1 MKLLTAKGR
10 VLSGINFVSNNKEI
24 KDEEMIKYILRIFS
38 DETSSYYLLD
48 KSKINDTLSFT
59 SSSFLKNLNLG
70 KLSHKKYLFLNE
82 MRDNRNHQ
90 TKKKTNKK
98 NNIKTNS
105 FLTKFKK
112 TMEENKDQ
120 KNFKKFIYDE
130 EINLDKQKQD
140 FLAQKIKLTNELK
153 YQIQITHKK
162 EGKERF
168 EILLSQIESMKN
180 ENIKDYIK
188 FFTKDINFYKEE
200 IEDLINDREKEER
213 INNFLIDLIE
223 NRDNISKRKEIL
235 RKKLHLEDNK
245 FESLLENNIQQG
257 NINI

>member
-1 MKLLTAKGR
+1 M
-10 VLSGINFVSNNKEI
+10 NEI
-24 KDEEMIKYILRIFS
+24 
-38 DETSSYYLLD
+38 
-48 KSKINDTLSFT
+48 
-59 SSSFLKNLNLG
+59 
-70 KLSHKKYLFLNE
+70 
-82 MRDNRNHQ
+82 RDNRYYQ

-140 FLAQKIKLTNELK
+140 FLAQKIKLTNELR

-213 INNFLIDLIE
+213 ISNFLLDLIDDR
-223 NRDNISKRKEIL
+223 NNISR
-235 RKKLHLEDNK
+235 RKKILEKKIHLEDNK
-245 FESLLENNIQQG
+245 FETIMGEEYFE
-257 NINI
+257 